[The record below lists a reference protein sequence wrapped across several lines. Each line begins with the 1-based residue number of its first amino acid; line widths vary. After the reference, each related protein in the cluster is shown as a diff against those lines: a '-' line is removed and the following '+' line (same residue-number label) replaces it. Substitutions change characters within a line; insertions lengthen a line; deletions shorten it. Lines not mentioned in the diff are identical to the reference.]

1 LKTLLLQQTIDEIL
15 AQEVQAKEKIAT
27 AKETF
32 EKLVVTLK
40 GVQQK
45 A

>member
-1 LKTLLLQQTIDEIL
+1 VV
-15 AQEVQAKEKIAT
+15 QEVQAKEKIAT

-32 EKLVVTLK
+32 EKLIVTLK
-40 GVQQK
+40 GVQKK